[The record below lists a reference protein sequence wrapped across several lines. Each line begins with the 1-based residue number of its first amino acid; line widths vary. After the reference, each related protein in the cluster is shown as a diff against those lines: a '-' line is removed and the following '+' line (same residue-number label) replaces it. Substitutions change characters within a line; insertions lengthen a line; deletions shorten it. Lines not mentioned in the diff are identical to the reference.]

1 MSLSVDNVEI
11 PPLEIAAIADFCTRW
26 KITELALFGSVLGPE
41 FTRDS
46 DIDLLVTF
54 AHDAKWGLFDHA
66 RMQQELQDILG
77 HDVDLVSRRAV
88 ERSANWLRRD
98 EILHTAR
105 VLFSA
110 QKASHGSR

>member
-1 MSLSVDNVEI
+1 MNSSVNNTDL
-11 PPLEIAAIADFCTRW
+11 PQLKIAAIADFCTRW
-26 KITELALFGSVLGPE
+26 KITELALFGSVPGPE

-54 AHDAKWGLFDHA
+54 AYDTKWGLFDHA

-98 EILHTAR
+98 EILRTAH
-105 VLFSA
+105 VLFPV
-110 QKASHGSR
+110 QEVSHGSG